1 MCHHET
7 SPGLLMTTAQV
18 PPAQHTAFD
27 IRPLL
32 FAHMACTIAMMAFV
46 SLIGPIARVLD
57 LAPWQAGAAMTVSGV
72 IWMLLARPWGRAS
85 DRYGRRR
92 ILLLGAG
99 GFTLSYWALCLFIDG
114 ALRWL
119 PPASIA
125 FAGMVIGR
133 GAIGAFYAALPVG
146 SNALIADNVA
156 PQNRAKAMASLGAA
170 NAVGLVLGPALAALL
185 ARHSL
190 SLPMYA
196 MAILPLLALLV
207 LRFKLKRQELH
218 LAQAPRSVRMTDPR
232 LRRPLV
238 VAFVAMLC
246 VSLAQITV
254 GFFALDCLGLEP
266 GDAAQAAGIA
276 LTMVGAALIC
286 SQLLVRKLQWPPLR
300 MIRVG
305 ASISALGFI
314 ASAFATSSLVLA
326 LGFFVSAAGMGWV
339 FPAFAA
345 LAANAVDASEQGA
358 TAGSVGAV
366 QGFGVVIG
374 PLAGTLIY
382 SLDPRLPYLVAAVLL
397 LLVGLWST
405 SRAPAHV

>member
-1 MCHHET
+1 
-7 SPGLLMTTAQV
+7 MTTAQV
-18 PPAQHTAFD
+18 PPPHTTFD

-46 SLIGPIARVLD
+46 SLIGPIAHVLQ

-92 ILLLGAG
+92 ILLLGAS
-99 GFTLSYWALCLFIDG
+99 GFTLAYWALCLFIDG

-125 FAGMVIGR
+125 FVGMMLGR

-146 SNALIADNVA
+146 SNALIADNVE
-156 PQNRAKAMASLGAA
+156 PQQRARALASLGAA

-185 ARHSL
+185 ARFSL

-196 MAILPLLALLV
+196 LAILPLLAVLV
-207 LRFKLKRQELH
+207 LRSKLQHQELH
-218 LAQAPRSVRMTDPR
+218 LAQPPRPVHLSDPR

-254 GFFALDCLGLEP
+254 GFFALDRLALEP
-266 GDAAQAAGIA
+266 EAAAQAAGVA
-276 LTMVGAALIC
+276 LTMVGVALIC
-286 SQLLVRKLQWPPLR
+286 SQLLVRKVQWPPLR

-305 ASISALGFI
+305 ASIAALGFLL
-314 ASAFATSSLVLA
+314 SALADSATVLA
-326 LGFFVSAAGMGWV
+326 LGYFVSASGMGWV

-345 LAANAVDASEQGA
+345 LAANAVEASEQGA
-358 TAGSVGAV
+358 TAGSIGAV
-366 QGFGVVIG
+366 QGLGVVIG

-382 SLDPRLPYLVAAVLL
+382 TLDARLPYLVAAVLL

-405 SRAPAHV
+405 RPAPL